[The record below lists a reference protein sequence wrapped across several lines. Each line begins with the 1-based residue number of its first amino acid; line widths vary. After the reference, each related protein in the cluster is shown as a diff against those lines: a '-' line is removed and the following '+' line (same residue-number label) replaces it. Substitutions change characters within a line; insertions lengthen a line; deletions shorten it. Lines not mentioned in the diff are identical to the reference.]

1 MINYPWN
8 LMAHLTLT
16 ARIEKEWDSIYAYFA
31 NVRLLFNLLSINT
44 YKQMIAVK
52 QQESIRT
59 IIEEIVDRQLERNQP
74 PETGR
79 TYDRL
84 VSQSYTDEEARM
96 LISRTIQVE
105 LYRLMRFG
113 EPFNQVRFVSNLN
126 QLPDLPDTE

>member
-1 MINYPWN
+1 
-8 LMAHLTLT
+8 
-16 ARIEKEWDSIYAYFA
+16 
-31 NVRLLFNLLSINT
+31 
-44 YKQMIAVK
+44 MIAVK

-126 QLPDLPDTE
+126 QLPDLPDAE